1 MIELPPKLRGVLNEV
16 QHYIESV
23 TEVDDGILV
32 VPNRRLSIMERL
44 KLAVQ
49 LNDVKEFEYLAISD
63 SYLIRKETLIAQHLA
78 KLKLI
83 FQNSHAEISESMS
96 FLLAAGVSFD
106 RIQNETGASR
116 ATIYRYTK
124 KPGK

>member
-1 MIELPPKLRGVLNEV
+1 MIELPPKLRAILDEV
-16 QHYIESV
+16 QHYLESV

-32 VPNRRLSIMERL
+32 MPNRRLSIRERL
-44 KLAVQ
+44 ILAVQ
-49 LNDVKEFEYLAISD
+49 LNDVKEFEYIAISD

-83 FQNSHAEISESMS
+83 FQKSHAEIRESIS
-96 FLLAAGVSFD
+96 FLLAAGVSVN

-124 KPGK
+124 